1 MKTTRDADLDLLSTH
16 INKGVAD
23 SVHVKA
29 VREQVYEQSK
39 DLYLEKK
46 RKELESWII
55 RGLEAYNASNGIP
68 SAKSRELMAGC
79 EMNIDRIERE
89 IKLYVGS
96 NAFQETLAKA
106 TARIASG
113 EADLF
118 VVKSSKG
125 LL

>member
-1 MKTTRDADLDLLSTH
+1 MKTTRDADLDILSTH

-39 DLYLEKK
+39 DIYLERK
-46 RKELESWII
+46 RRELEGWII
-55 RGLEAYNASNGIP
+55 KGLEAYNSSNGI
-68 SAKSRELMAGC
+68 SNLKTKEMMATA

-89 IKLYVGS
+89 IKLYAGS
-96 NAFQETLAKA
+96 TAFQETLAKA
-106 TARIASG
+106 ASRIANQ

-118 VVKSSKG
+118 VVKKSKG